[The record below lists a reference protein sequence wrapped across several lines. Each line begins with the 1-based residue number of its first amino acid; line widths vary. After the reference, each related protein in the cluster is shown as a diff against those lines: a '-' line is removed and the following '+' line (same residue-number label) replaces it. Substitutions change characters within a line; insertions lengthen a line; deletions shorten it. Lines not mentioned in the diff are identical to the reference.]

1 VTALVLALACSHR
14 VQDSGGPWGASNSMP
29 IEQTDHV
36 HVEVLSAGGTHELD
50 AVDVT
55 GDGIAD
61 S

>member
-1 VTALVLALACSHR
+1 
-14 VQDSGGPWGASNSMP
+14 MP